1 MPREKTVQPA
11 PLESLVIDGT
21 TIEVRDETCQS
32 IGRGLH
38 MKYKFI
44 KWRDQVAQWV
54 IPQYLDKNGS
64 KNINSKDDFMISASK
79 FSETLSKKRPD
90 LYPQSGDDS
99 SARKRLYKYLKDE
112 ILILSLAI
120 AEVKKKGTSR
130 ARR

>member
-1 MPREKTVQPA
+1 
-11 PLESLVIDGT
+11 
-21 TIEVRDETCQS
+21 
-32 IGRGLH
+32 

-54 IPQYLDKNGS
+54 IPQYLDETGR
-64 KNINSKDDFMISASK
+64 KNINSEDDFMISASK

-90 LYPQSGDDS
+90 LYPKSGDDS
-99 SARKRLYKYLKDE
+99 SVRNRLYKYLKDE

-130 ARR
+130 AQRQS